1 MTAFATDRSLRI
13 CHLYPEMLNLY
24 GDRGNMLCLV
34 RRLAWRG
41 IRADVV
47 GVGRGNT
54 LRAADFDLIFI
65 GGGQDAEQSALM
77 EDLRATKAAELRAAA
92 ADGCAIL
99 GICGGYQL
107 LGHYYETAAGE
118 RLEYLGICDL
128 ITVAAP
134 EHAKRLIGNLV
145 FELPDGSRVVGFENH
160 GGRTRLGEGVQPLGR
175 VIHGFGN
182 NGEDGT
188 EGVRDRNV
196 FGTYAHGPA
205 LPKNPALADAVLS
218 VALERKYGSADLSPL
233 DDTWETRAHDAAIA
247 EALAGPRKHDLWM

>member
-1 MTAFATDRSLRI
+1 MTADRSIRI

-24 GDRGNMLCLV
+24 GDRGNVLCLV

-41 IRADVV
+41 IGCEVV
-47 GVGRGNT
+47 GVGRGDV

-77 EDLRATKAAELRAAA
+77 EDLRAKKAAELRAAA

-107 LGHYYETAAGE
+107 LGHYYETAGGE
-118 RLEYLGICDL
+118 RLEYLGLCDFA
-128 ITVAAP
+128 TVAAP
-134 EHAKRLIGNLV
+134 EHERRLIGNLV
-145 FELPDGSRVVGFENH
+145 FELPDGTRVVGFENH
-160 GGRTRLGEGVQPLGR
+160 GGRTRLGEDALPLGR
-175 VIHGFGN
+175 VVHGFGN

-188 EGVRDRNV
+188 EGVHVGNI

-205 LPKNPALADAVLS
+205 LPKNPALADAVLGA
-218 VALERKYGSADLSPL
+218 ALTRKYGAADLAPL
-233 DDTWETRAHDAAIA
+233 DDAWEMRAHDAAIR
-247 EALAGPRKHDLWM
+247 EALTGPRRHDLWM

>member
-1 MTAFATDRSLRI
+1 MTANRSIRI

-24 GDRGNMLCLV
+24 GDRGNVLCLV

-41 IRADVV
+41 IGCEVV
-47 GVGRGNT
+47 GVGRGDI

-99 GICGGYQL
+99 GICGDYQL

-118 RLEYLGICDL
+118 RLEYLGLCDFA
-128 ITVAAP
+128 TVAAP

-145 FELPDGSRVVGFENH
+145 FELPDGTRVVGFETTAVARGWGRVCSPSGASSAASATTAKTARRACTTATSSAPTPTGPH
-160 GGRTRLGEGVQPLGR
+160 CRRIRPWRTRCWVRRSRANTVRRTWCHWMMLGR
-175 VIHGFGN
+175 CAPMMRRCG
-182 NGEDGT
+182 
-188 EGVRDRNV
+188 
-196 FGTYAHGPA
+196 
-205 LPKNPALADAVLS
+205 
-218 VALERKYGSADLSPL
+218 
-233 DDTWETRAHDAAIA
+233 
-247 EALAGPRKHDLWM
+247 KH

>member
-1 MTAFATDRSLRI
+1 MSAPDRSLRI
-13 CHLYPEMLNLY
+13 CHLYPELLNLY
-24 GDRGNMLCLV
+24 GDRGNILCLV
-34 RRLAWRG
+34 RRLEWRG
-41 IRADVV
+41 IRAEVV
-47 GVGRGNT
+47 GVGRGDA

-77 EDLRATKAAELRAAA
+77 EDLRARKADELRAAA

-118 RLEYLGICDL
+118 RLEYLGICDFV
-128 ITVAAP
+128 TEAAP
-134 EHAKRLIGNLV
+134 AGEKRLIGNLV
-145 FELPDGSRVVGFENH
+145 FDLPDGNRVVGFENH
-160 GGRTRLGEGVQPLGR
+160 GGRTRLGEGVEPLGR
-175 VIHGFGN
+175 VVHGFGN
-182 NGEDGT
+182 NGRDGT

-205 LPKNPALADAVLS
+205 LPKNPALADAVLAA
-218 VALERKYGSADLSPL
+218 ALTRKYGSADLLPL
-233 DDTWETRAHDAAIA
+233 PDAWETRAHDAALR